1 MVYLDKQA
9 FEIREILESAETELK
24 NPKLEQIERNLL
36 AKRMRRVA
44 QSIIDLNF
52 NEDKIL

>member
-9 FEIREILESAETELK
+9 FDIREMLESAESELK

-36 AKRMRRVA
+36 AKRMRRLA